1 MYSIFSIFTKKDI
14 STREYNKFID
24 TGKISNAILER
35 IAIKVMKNETLDEKE
50 STVFF
55 SKTSE
60 INEIILKLHKL

>member
-1 MYSIFSIFTKKDI
+1 MYSILSIFSKKDI

-24 TGKISNAILER
+24 TGKISNAILEK
-35 IAIKVMKNETLDEKE
+35 IARKVMKNEKLDEKE

-60 INEIILKLHKL
+60 INEIILKLHKQ